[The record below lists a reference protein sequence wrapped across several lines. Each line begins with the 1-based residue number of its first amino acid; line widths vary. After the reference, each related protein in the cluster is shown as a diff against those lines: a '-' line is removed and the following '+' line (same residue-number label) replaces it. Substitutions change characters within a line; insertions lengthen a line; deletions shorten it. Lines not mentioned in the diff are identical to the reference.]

1 MLSVVLVSSVIRV
14 SRAFF
19 TKSVR
24 YRLPLLV
31 FTKAYCSFEET
42 GIIFIELIFFHVIS
56 FVSINKEHLDE
67 IFAR

>member
-1 MLSVVLVSSVIRV
+1 MLSVILVTCVLRF

-56 FVSINKEHLDE
+56 FVSVHKEHLDE